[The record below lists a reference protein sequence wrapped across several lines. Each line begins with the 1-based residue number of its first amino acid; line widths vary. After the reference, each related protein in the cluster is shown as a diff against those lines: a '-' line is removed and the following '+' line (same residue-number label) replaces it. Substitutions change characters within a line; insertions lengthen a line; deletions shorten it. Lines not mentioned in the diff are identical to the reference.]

1 MESPKKKFYS
11 GLILT
16 DVRGNSKFMVGAT
29 LRGRVVLPY
38 PGKMRIPDF
47 SPLLLKNR

>member
-29 LRGRVVLPY
+29 LRGRPISVVV
-38 PGKMRIPDF
+38 RS
-47 SPLLLKNR
+47 SPTLAKL